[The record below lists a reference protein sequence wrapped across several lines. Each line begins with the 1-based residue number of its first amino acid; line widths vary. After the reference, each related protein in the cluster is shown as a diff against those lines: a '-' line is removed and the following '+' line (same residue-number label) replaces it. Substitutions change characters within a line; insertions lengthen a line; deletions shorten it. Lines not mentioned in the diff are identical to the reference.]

1 MSSNPFVIDM
11 PLIFARLVPRAC
23 HNGAVIGEG
32 EQAPEF
38 SGAANDGTRVSLAD
52 WRGQRHVVLFFYAR
66 DFTPG

>member
-1 MSSNPFVIDM
+1 
-11 PLIFARLVPRAC
+11 
-23 HNGAVIGEG
+23 VIGEG